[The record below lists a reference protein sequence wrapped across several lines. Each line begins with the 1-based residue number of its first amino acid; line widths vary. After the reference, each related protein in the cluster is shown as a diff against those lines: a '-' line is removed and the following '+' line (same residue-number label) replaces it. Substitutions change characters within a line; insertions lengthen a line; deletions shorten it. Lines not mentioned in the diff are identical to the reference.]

1 MSFTIFEGGVIIIF
15 FIKND
20 IGILIMSTLKP
31 LIAFAS
37 IAIFTTLILIC

>member
-1 MSFTIFEGGVIIIF
+1 MSFTIFEGGVIIF

-20 IGILIMSTLKP
+20 IGILIMSALKP

-37 IAIFTTLILIC
+37 IAIFTIFIVIC